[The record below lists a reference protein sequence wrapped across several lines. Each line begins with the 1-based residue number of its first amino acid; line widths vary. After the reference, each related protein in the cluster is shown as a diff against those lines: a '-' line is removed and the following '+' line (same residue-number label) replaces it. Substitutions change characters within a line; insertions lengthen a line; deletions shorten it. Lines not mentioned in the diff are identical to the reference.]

1 MLEVRAW
8 GARAADDAA
17 MTGGIKLHSGARETN
32 RKRTGHERL
41 KSPVVE
47 TLHITGALFAP
58 CRAAEQNRRELR
70 GHDLGADWRYLKS
83 AARRHP
89 MEDASHFEPIPR
101 PPGHMLVGNLFDVD
115 RAHPMEGFAELA
127 RKYGPIYKL
136 EVPGLGSRIIASSFE
151 LVDPLCDES
160 RFDKNVGAGLG
171 ALASGP
177 AGRGLFTAETQDPN
191 WRKAHNVL
199 LPSFSMDA
207 MRGYHPRM
215 LDIATQLMLK
225 WERLNADDTVDVPAD
240 MTRLTLDTIAL
251 CGFDYRFNSF
261 YRDTPHPFV
270 LAMLNTLEAAQAVA
284 RELPIQAKL
293 KPGRAKKVA
302 ADQKFMV
309 ETVRHIIEERRKSG
323 VLGEVNDLLDRMLTG
338 VDRQSGEKLD
348 ETNIIAQCITFL
360 IAGHETTSGLL
371 SFALYEL
378 IRKPKFLERA
388 YEEVDR
394 VLGAEVNALPTY
406 AQIHQLPYVSQILEE
421 TLRLWP
427 TAPAFT
433 RRPYKDTVL
442 GGRYKVEANS
452 AVVVLT
458 GMLHRDPKIWGDN
471 PEAFDPDRFSSEN
484 RAKIPPNAYKPFGT
498 GQRACIGRQFA
509 LQEATLVL
517 AMLLQ
522 RFEFLD
528 FANYQ
533 LETKQTLTIKPANFN
548 IRVKRRR
555 GRLTTGFFAAPQLGA
570 APTAAPPANT
580 LTHASTAV
588 PNPAAAADTHATP
601 LLVLFGSNLG
611 TAEGIAHRI
620 ADDARS
626 RGFAATV
633 GPLDEHADALPREGA
648 VVIVT
653 ASYNGQPPDNA
664 VKFCQKLRDPAL
676 PADAFAGVE
685 YSVFGCGNR
694 DWSATYQAI
703 PTLVD
708 AELEKHGGKRIY
720 TRGEGDARGDFDR
733 DYRGWYGELF
743 SSLAEALDLPA
754 ATAEAKMATP
764 RISVSFVNRLAT
776 SPIMRSYSAVAMT
789 VRMNRELQRRDC
801 ERPSERSTRHIEIAL
816 PSGVSYSAGDH
827 LGIVPRNGLETIK
840 RVLIRFK
847 LDPSLYATIVP
858 RANADTHLPGNEPV
872 PLLGIL
878 ANRIE
883 LREVATREQIATLAQ
898 HVKDET
904 ERKALE
910 ALAGDDARYG
920 KQVFAVRKSVLDI
933 LDEHPSCAPPFEV
946 FLDMMPAL
954 RPRYYSISSSPL
966 VGSGVCSITVA
977 VLEGPA
983 LSGRGEFRGVC
994 SNYLAA
1000 QPADATV
1007 YAFIRKPTISFHP
1020 PENPHLPMIMIGP
1033 GTGVAPFR
1041 GFLLERAALKKQG
1054 APIGESLLFFGCR
1067 DPTQDYLYE
1076 DEMRAF
1082 EAGGVTKLV
1091 CAFSRE
1097 PGKPKTYVQQAIAM
1111 NGDAVWELLQK
1122 EALVFVCG
1130 EASRMAPDVR
1140 QAFVDLF
1147 RKHTGASAVDGK
1159 AWLAGLVTSHRYL
1172 EDIWA
1177 SSVPVSMPS

>member
-1 MLEVRAW
+1 ME
-8 GARAADDAA
+8 
-17 MTGGIKLHSGARETN
+17 N
-32 RKRTGHERL
+32 
-41 KSPVVE
+41 
-47 TLHITGALFAP
+47 AP
-58 CRAAEQNRRELR
+58 
-70 GHDLGADWRYLKS
+70 
-83 AARRHP
+83 
-89 MEDASHFEPIPR
+89 HFEPIPR
-101 PPGHMLVGNLFDVD
+101 PPGHMLVGNLFDID
-115 RAHPMEGFAELA
+115 TAHPIEGLADLA
-127 RKYGPIYKL
+127 RKYGPIYEL
-136 EVPGLGSRIIASSFE
+136 EVPGRGARIIASSFE
-151 LVDPLCDES
+151 LIDPLCDES
-160 RFDKNVGAGLG
+160 SFDKKVGGGLA

-177 AGRGLFTAETQDPN
+177 AGRGLFTSETQDPN

-199 LPSFSMDA
+199 LPAFSMDA

-215 LDIATQLMLK
+215 LDLATQLMLK
-225 WERLNADDTVDVPAD
+225 WERLNPDDTVDLPAD

-270 LAMLNTLEAAQAVA
+270 LAMLNTLEAAQAAA

-293 KPGRAKKVA
+293 QPARAKKVR

-309 ETVRHIIEERRKSG
+309 ETVRGIIEERRKSG
-323 VLGEVNDLLDRMLTG
+323 RLGKVNDLLDRMLTG

-348 ETNIIAQCITFL
+348 ETNIVAQCITFL

-378 IRKPKFLERA
+378 IKNPKVLERG

-394 VLGAEVNALPTY
+394 VLGAEASALPTY

-433 RRPYKDTVL
+433 RRPYKDTIL
-442 GGRYKVEANS
+442 GGKYKVAADS

-471 PEAFDPDRFSSEN
+471 PEAFDPDRFSPEN

-522 RFEFLD
+522 RFEFVD
-528 FANYQ
+528 FANYR
-533 LETKQTLTIKPANFN
+533 LETKQTLTIKPANF
-548 IRVKRRR
+548 IVRVKPRA
-555 GRLTTGFFAAPQLGA
+555 GRATTGFFAPPQQAAAPSPAPAAGTPSPASGA
-570 APTAAPPANT
+570 AP
-580 LTHASTAV
+580 
-588 PNPAAAADTHATP
+588 AAAEDAHATP
-601 LLVLFGSNLG
+601 LMVLFGSNLG
-611 TAEGIAHRI
+611 TAEAIAHRI

-633 GPLDEHADALPREGA
+633 GALDEHADSLPKQGA
-648 VVIVT
+648 VIIVT

-664 VKFCQKLRDPAL
+664 ARFCQRLRDPAL
-676 PADAFAGVE
+676 PSDAFAGVE

-703 PTLVD
+703 PTLID
-708 AELEKHGGKRIY
+708 AELEKHGAKRIY
-720 TRGEGDARGDFDR
+720 KRGEGDARGDFDR
-733 DYRGWYGELF
+733 NYRDWYGELF
-743 SSLAEALDLPA
+743 PSLAKALDLPA
-754 ATAEAKMATP
+754 AAAEAKTTGP

-801 ERPSERSTRHIEIAL
+801 ERPSERSTRHIEIAF

-827 LGIVPRNGLETIK
+827 LGIVPRNGLDTI
-840 RVLIRFK
+840 RRALMRFK
-847 LDPSLYATIVP
+847 LDPSLYATITL
-858 RANADTHLPGNEPV
+858 RANADTHLPVNEPV
-872 PLLGIL
+872 PLLEIL

-883 LREVATREQIATLAQ
+883 LQDVATREQIATLAQ
-898 HVKDET
+898 HAKDEK
-904 ERKALE
+904 EGKELE
-910 ALAGDDARYG
+910 ALAGDDALYG
-920 KQVFAVRKSVLDI
+920 KQVFAARKSALDI
-933 LDEHPSCAPPFEV
+933 MDDYPSCAPPFEV
-946 FLDMMPAL
+946 FLDMTPPL

-966 VGSGVCSITVA
+966 ADAGACSITVG

-983 LSGRGEFRGVC
+983 LSGRGKFRGVC

-1000 QPADATV
+1000 QATDATV
-1007 YAFIRKPTISFHP
+1007 FAFVRKPTIPFHP

-1041 GFLLERAALKKQG
+1041 GFLIERAALKKQG
-1054 APIGESLLFFGCR
+1054 APIGGSLLFFGCR
-1067 DPTQDYLYE
+1067 DPMQDFLYE

-1082 EAGGVTKLV
+1082 EAEGVTKLV

-1097 PGKPKTYVQQAIAM
+1097 PGKPKSYVQQAIAA

-1122 EALVFVCG
+1122 EAPVFVCG
-1130 EASRMAPDVR
+1130 EASRMAPDVK

-1147 RKHTGASAVDGK
+1147 CKRTGASAADGK
-1159 AWLAGLVTSHRYL
+1159 AWLAGLIAGHRYL

-1177 SSVPVSMPS
+1177 SSAPAGAPA

>member
-1 MLEVRAW
+1 MRPGRNKAWAQNLISNQSRAR
-8 GARAADDAA
+8 RATCWSA
-17 MTGGIKLHSGARETN
+17 TS
-32 RKRTGHERL
+32 
-41 KSPVVE
+41 S
-47 TLHITGALFAP
+47 TLTLPIPSKGWRSS
-58 CRAAEQNRRELR
+58 RANTVPSTSSTFP
-70 GHDLGADWRYLKS
+70 G
-83 AARRHP
+83 AARG
-89 MEDASHFEPIPR
+89 SSPR
-101 PPGHMLVGNLFDVD
+101 
-115 RAHPMEGFAELA
+115 
-127 RKYGPIYKL
+127 
-136 EVPGLGSRIIASSFE
+136 ASS
-151 LVDPLCDES
+151 S
-160 RFDKNVGAGLG
+160 STRSATNSSFDKKVGGGLS

-177 AGRGLFTAETQDPN
+177 AGRGLFTSETQDPN

-199 LPSFSMDA
+199 LPAFSMDA
-207 MRGYHPRM
+207 MRGYYPRM

-270 LAMLNTLEAAQAVA
+270 LAMLNTLETAQAVA

-293 KPGRAKKVA
+293 KPGRAKKVR
-302 ADQKFMV
+302 ADQQFMV
-309 ETVRHIIEERRKSG
+309 ATVRHIIEERRKSG
-323 VLGEVNDLLDRMLTG
+323 ALGQVNDLLDRMLTG

-371 SFALYEL
+371 SFALYAL
-378 IRKPKFLERA
+378 IKNPKVLERG

-394 VLGAEVNALPTY
+394 VLGADVNALPTY
-406 AQIHQLPYVSQILEE
+406 AQTHQLPYVSQILEE

-442 GGRYKVEANS
+442 GGKYKVEADS

-458 GMLHRDPKIWGDN
+458 AMLHRDPKIWGDN
-471 PEAFDPDRFSSEN
+471 PEAFDPDRFSPEN

-522 RFEFLD
+522 RFEFVD

-533 LETKQTLTIKPANFN
+533 LETKQTLTIKPANFI
-548 IRVKRRR
+548 IRVKPRA
-555 GRLTTGFFAAPQLGA
+555 GRATTGFFAAPQQAA
-570 APTAAPPANT
+570 APTTARAASAPSP
-580 LTHASTAV
+580 ASTAAAIRLRRRRACDAAAGV
-588 PNPAAAADTHATP
+588 VRLQSRHGRGDRAPHRRRRAEPGLRRHGRGARRARRRAAQARRRRRRHRLVQRPAARQRREILPVA
-601 LLVLFGSNLG
+601 
-611 TAEGIAHRI
+611 
-620 ADDARS
+620 ARS
-626 RGFAATV
+626 RIA
-633 GPLDEHADALPREGA
+633 
-648 VVIVT
+648 
-653 ASYNGQPPDNA
+653 
-664 VKFCQKLRDPAL
+664 
-676 PADAFAGVE
+676 ADAFAGVE

-703 PTLVD
+703 PTLID

-720 TRGEGDARGDFDR
+720 RRGEGDARGDFDR
-733 DYRGWYGELF
+733 DYRAWYGELF
-743 SSLAEALDLPA
+743 PSLAKALDLPA
-754 ATAEAKMATP
+754 ATAEAKTAGP
-764 RISVSFVNRLAT
+764 RISVSFVNRLAA

-827 LGIVPRNGLETIK
+827 LGIVPRNGLETIR
-840 RVLIRFK
+840 RVLMRFK
-847 LDPSLYATIVP
+847 LDPSLYVTISP
-858 RANADTHLPGNEPV
+858 RANADTHLPVNEPV

-883 LREVATREQIATLAQ
+883 LQDVATREQIATLAQ
-898 HVKDET
+898 HAKDEK

-920 KQVFAVRKSVLDI
+920 EQVFAPRKSVLDL
-933 LDEHPSCAPPFEV
+933 LDEYPSCAPPFEV
-946 FLDMMPAL
+946 FLDMMPPL

-966 VGSGVCSITVA
+966 VDAGICSITVG

-983 LSGRGEFRGVC
+983 LSGHGEFRGVC

-1007 YAFIRKPTISFHP
+1007 YALRPQADDPLP
-1020 PENPHLPMIMIGP
+1020 PAREPAPADDHDRAGHGRRAVPRLPAG
-1033 GTGVAPFR
+1033 AR
-1041 GFLLERAALKKQG
+1041 GAEEAGRADRRVAALLRLPRSPAG
-1054 APIGESLLFFGCR
+1054 LPLRGRDARLRGGGRHETCVRLL
-1067 DPTQDYLYE
+1067 P
-1076 DEMRAF
+1076 RA
-1082 EAGGVTKLV
+1082 
-1091 CAFSRE
+1091 
-1097 PGKPKTYVQQAIAM
+1097 
-1111 NGDAVWELLQK
+1111 
-1122 EALVFVCG
+1122 
-1130 EASRMAPDVR
+1130 R
-1140 QAFVDLF
+1140 QAEDLC
-1147 RKHTGASAVDGK
+1147 A
-1159 AWLAGLVTSHRYL
+1159 AGDR
-1172 EDIWA
+1172 
-1177 SSVPVSMPS
+1177 